1 MIIRKQLFA
10 EMSQLTLKKIASE
23 LGTLTAGLE
32 YPNVEAEA
40 NYYPSNLIRAQRT
53 RNADSTHVDVH
64 CVLYL
69 MIQADDLFMNRTNL
83 T

>member
-1 MIIRKQLFA
+1 MIINKQLFA

-40 NYYPSNLIRAQRT
+40 NYYPDNLIRAQRT
-53 RNADSTHVDVH
+53 RNADSTHLDMYCIVFND
-64 CVLYL
+64 L
-69 MIQADDLFMNRTNL
+69 QADD
-83 T
+83 

>member
-1 MIIRKQLFA
+1 MIINKQLFA

-40 NYYPSNLIRAQRT
+40 NYYPDNLIRAQRT
-53 RNADSTHVDVH
+53 RNADSKHEDVYYI
-64 CVLYL
+64 VFN
-69 MIQADDLFMNRTNL
+69 DL
-83 T
+83 